1 VTFRRR
7 LIVLAAAAV
16 ASAVVLGSIAT
27 YVIVRADLR
36 SGVDHQLAG
45 LVRAISGKSSIGAHL
60 APAPTLSS
68 SAREAVARVVN
79 GKSTAP
85 RVDALFGRRLADLIR
100 AALPNVSTGATTT
113 GEPVLPRTRLEQPVG
128 YAQYV
133 SPNGSVLPTNPSSQL
148 LPVTPAT
155 LAAARR
161 RSGSFYSEETVAGL
175 HVRVLTA
182 PSEGGAVQIG
192 LPLDSVDHTLN
203 RLAWTLALVSLAGVA
218 FAAGMGVLVGRAAL
232 APVSRLTSTAER
244 VSVTRDLTERIDV
257 AQRDELGRLAMS
269 FNRMLGA
276 LEQSAEA
283 QRQLVA
289 DASHEL
295 RTPLASLLMNIE
307 LLAEGGPAA
316 RQERDELLADV
327 SEQIRELTV
336 LVGDLVDLAR
346 QEPVD
351 GNAEEVHLDEL
362 VQEAVARASRHAP
375 AQHFELDS
383 EPLAVLGVPARLE
396 RAVNNLLDNA
406 VKWNPPGSPIE
417 VTVRA
422 GQVTVRDHGPGFAP
436 EDLPHVFD
444 RFYRATRA
452 RGLPGAGLGLAI
464 VRQVAEAHGGTVEAS
479 NAAGGGALLRL
490 SLPRARTLPTSYAIL
505 DAR

>member
-1 VTFRRR
+1 MSFRRR

-36 SGVDHQLAG
+36 SAVDHQLAR
-45 LVRAISGKSSIGAHL
+45 L
-60 APAPTLSS
+60 
-68 SAREAVARVVN
+68 AVAVTVRSSPGESANLDRNTERKILSIVN
-79 GKSTAP
+79 GKATAP
-85 RVDALFGRRLADLIR
+85 RVNALFGRRVADRVR
-100 AALPNVSTGATTT
+100 AALSRSSSAAAAAQQL
-113 GEPVLPRTRLEQPVG
+113 VLPRTALEQPIG
-128 YAQYV
+128 YGQRV
-133 SPNGSVLPTNPSSQL
+133 DRSGRVLETNASSQL
-148 LPVTPAT
+148 LPVTTGT
-155 LAAARR
+155 LAVANRR
-161 RSGSFYSEETVAGL
+161 WRSFYSDTNVAGL
-175 HVRVLTA
+175 HVRVLTV
-182 PSEGGAVQIG
+182 PWERGAVQIA
-192 LPLDSVDHTLN
+192 LPLDSVDRTLS
-203 RLAWTLALVSLAGVA
+203 RLAWTLAFVSLAGVA
-218 FAAGMGVLVGRAAL
+218 LAALLGVLVGRAAL
-232 APVSRLTSTAER
+232 TPVSRLTSTAER
-244 VSVTRDLTERIDV
+244 ISVTRDLTERIDV
-257 AQRDELGRLAMS
+257 AQRDELGRLAAS

-276 LEQSAEA
+276 LEASADA

-307 LLAEGGPAA
+307 LLAEGGPAS
-316 RQERDELLADV
+316 RQERDQLLADV

-351 GNAEEVHLDEL
+351 GNAEEVRLDEL

-375 AQHFELDS
+375 AQRFELDS
-383 EPLAVLGVPARLE
+383 EPLAVSGIPARLE

-479 NAAGGGALLRL
+479 NAPGGGALLRL
-490 SLPRARTLPTSYAIL
+490 SLPRARALPTSYAIL